1 MRNQIIRYIG
11 IILLCQILLPISQVF
26 AQQSYIVGVNQSKVI
41 SAQNVTQVAIANPEI
56 ADVVTVSNNEIL
68 LIGKK
73 AGSTSLQIW
82 RRGVLTSYSVI
93 VNNVDEGT
101 ASLIKNIIG
110 YNDIQVTVANG
121 KVVLEG
127 FVKNQYEKN
136 RAEKIAAAYS
146 AGDVIN
152 LLEMTDPKQ
161 VKIECRIVEVSTD
174 KVDNLGITYGNAVS
188 KDSGNIVLG
197 SDNSFGLGQSH
208 QNSVDGNNI
217 FGWFGSYADIN
228 AKLNLLTKNGDAK
241 ILSQPYIITMSGEKA
256 EILIGGEI
264 PVPVSTDDNAI
275 SIEWREYGIKLN
287 IEPTVQNNDDI
298 DSKIQ
303 AEVST
308 LDYASATNTTSNGSS
323 VPGLKSR
330 KADTRVQMK
339 EGMTMA
345 IGGLISS
352 EDSKTISKVPIL
364 GDIPILGQFFRST
377 SKTKDRKE
385 IVILITPML
394 VDSQYKPIM
403 SESMDKLSN
412 MSDEELLDRNT
423 GVKNE

>member
-1 MRNQIIRYIG
+1 MMRWIG
-11 IILLCQILLPISQVF
+11 IFLLCQLLLPISQVF
-26 AQQSYIVGVNQSKVI
+26 AERSFIVGVNQSKVI
-41 SAQNVTQVAIANPEI
+41 PAKNVTQVAIANPEI
-56 ADVVTVSNNEIL
+56 ADVVTVSKSEIL
-68 LIGKK
+68 LVGKK

-82 RRGVLTSYSVI
+82 KNGILNSYTVI
-93 VNNVDEGT
+93 VNNIDMGT
-101 ASLIKNIIG
+101 ATLIKDIIG
-110 YNDIQVTVANG
+110 YKDLQVTVANG
-121 KVVLEG
+121 KVILEG
-127 FVKNQYEKN
+127 FVKDQYEKN

-146 AGDVIN
+146 AGDVVN
-152 LLEMTDPKQ
+152 LLEMTEPKQ
-161 VKIECRIVEVSTD
+161 VKIECRIIEVSTD
-174 KVDNLGITYGNAVS
+174 KVNNLGLTYGNAVS

-197 SDNSFGLGQSH
+197 TDNSFGLGQSH
-208 QNSVDGNNI
+208 QNTIDGGNI
-217 FGWFGSYADIN
+217 LGWFGSYADIN

-264 PVPVSTDDNAI
+264 PVPVSTEDNSV

-287 IEPTVQNNDDI
+287 IEPNVQNNDDI

-308 LDYASATNTTSNGSS
+308 LDYASATNTTANGSS

-352 EDSKTISKVPIL
+352 EDSKTISKIPIL

-377 SKTKDRKE
+377 SKTKDKKE

-403 SESMDKLSN
+403 SAPMENLSN
-412 MSDEELLDRNT
+412 MSNDEILNKNT
-423 GVKNE
+423 GAKNE